1 MGDMLGPFQDGQA
14 HCTDHIISH
23 MDGHTRHPEKG
34 AAALAGVGGGPGKK
48 LQRNESWRE
57 ATGGR
62 EGGLAGSDTTLRSR
76 CVAPAE
82 CGREAALEWRWAVRH
97 YTDGKTEAPGRR
109 DPQGLRK
116 QQPARNWSSVPRPAL
131 LPPLWW
137 PLHPLGSR
145 ITLSTVEALFTSLE
159 NRAELG
165 PERVWQAPFL
175 GFYDGSN
182 GKESTCN
189 AGDTGDGV

>member
-82 CGREAALEWRWAVRH
+82 CGREAALEWRWAVCH

-189 AGDTGDGV
+189 AGDTGDAG